1 MKMKTII
8 KNQLK
13 AVKTVFRDPIFLIL
27 AVALG
32 FNFLALDYFVFSR
45 STTFEVFFLSNS
57 PFYNWT
63 SITLSLLTAVLF
75 GIAAAM
81 VVFILKRKLE
91 NAGTSASS
99 SIFGGTFGV
108 IASGCPVCG
117 AWLLPVLGIAG
128 SLTAFPFQGLEIK
141 TIAVFLLGFSI
152 FQSSKSVL
160 GICESASRKRN
171 FLFPLT
177 LIIVLVSLIYALPK
191 LPQEYKFNF
200 FRQNSANVALSLVQ
214 TGKSGSSDLDST
226 SLISQIN
233 PEEGYTLGAKY
244 QDIGF
249 KLLEAGVIDFEKFK
263 SIYDRAGAPLTADQL
278 KIFSKE
284 GLDKDITISSS
295 NAYFLLNLFWAL
307 GLANENP
314 ILEEGEIT
322 KYGESRIGSF
332 ASTGGWTISTKP
344 VMEIYSNST
353 IIKLNDEQQG
363 KVEEVAGNAYRPCCG
378 NSTAFPDCNH
388 GMALLGV
395 LELMAAN
402 NASVE
407 KMYEAAKYFNAFW
420 FPQQYFDLAVY
431 FKVTDGLDFSDVDGR
446 TIVGKDY
453 SSGLGWSKTKRWLA
467 DNDLIEK
474 APQGGG
480 SCGV

>member
-1 MKMKTII
+1 MKTII
-8 KNQLK
+8 KNQLR
-13 AVKTVFRDPIFLIL
+13 AIKTVFKDPIFLIL

-32 FNFLALDYFVFSR
+32 FNFLALDYFIFSKT
-45 STTFEVFFLSNS
+45 TTFEVFFLSNS

-63 SITLSLLTAVLF
+63 SIVLSLLTAVLF
-75 GIAAAM
+75 GIAFAM

-91 NAGTSASS
+91 NAGTSAGS

-141 TIAVFLLGFSI
+141 TLAVLLLGFSV

-160 GICESASRKRN
+160 GICESASKKRN
-171 FLFPLT
+171 FLFPLAVV
-177 LIIVLVSLIYALPK
+177 LILVSLIYALPK

-200 FRQNSANVALSLVQ
+200 SRQNNVNTAFPSAQ
-214 TGKSGSSDLDST
+214 TGKSGGSNLDAV
-226 SLISQIN
+226 SLASQIN
-233 PEEGYTLGAKY
+233 PEEGYTVGVKY
-244 QDIGF
+244 QDIGL

-263 SIYDRAGAPLTADQL
+263 SIYDRVGSPLTADQL

-284 GLDKDITISSS
+284 GLDKEITISSS
-295 NAYFLLNLFWAL
+295 NSYFLLNFFWAL

-314 ILEEGEIT
+314 ILEEGDIT

-332 ASTGGWTISTKP
+332 ASTGGWTIGTKP
-344 VMEIYSNST
+344 VMEVYSNST
-353 IIKLNDEQQG
+353 IIKLDEEQQG

-395 LELMAAN
+395 LELLAAN
-402 NASVE
+402 DASLDQ
-407 KMYEAAKYFNAFW
+407 MYEVAKYFNAFW

-431 FKVTDGLDFSDVDGR
+431 FKATDGLDFSDIDGK

-453 SSGLGWSKTKRWLA
+453 SSGFGWSKTKKWLA
-467 DNDLIEK
+467 DNNLIEK

>member
-1 MKMKTII
+1 MQTII
-8 KNQLK
+8 KNQIK
-13 AVKTVFRDPIFLIL
+13 AIKKVFRDPIFSIL
-27 AVALG
+27 AAAIG
-32 FNFLALDYFVFSR
+32 FNFLALDYFIFSR
-45 STTFEVFFLSNS
+45 TTTLEVFFLSNS

-63 SITLSLLTAVLF
+63 SIVLSLLTAFLF
-75 GIAAAM
+75 GIALAM
-81 VVFILKRKLE
+81 VIFILKRKLE
-91 NAGTSASS
+91 NTGTSTGS

-141 TIAVFLLGFSI
+141 IIAVFLLGFSI

-160 GICESASRKRN
+160 GICQPASKKRN
-171 FLFPLT
+171 FMFSLAFILV
-177 LIIVLVSLIYALPK
+177 LISLIYALPK

-200 FRQNSANVALSLVQ
+200 SGQNIAKTALLSAQ
-214 TGKSGSSDLDST
+214 TGKSGGSDLDAA

-233 PEEGYTLGAKY
+233 PEEGYTIKAKY
-244 QDIGF
+244 ENIGF
-249 KLLEAGVIDFEKFK
+249 NLLEAGVIDFEKFK

-278 KIFSKE
+278 KIFSQE
-284 GLDKDITISSS
+284 GFNQEITIDSD
-295 NAYFLLNLFWAL
+295 NAYFLLNFFWAL
-307 GLANENP
+307 GLANKNP

-322 KYGESRIGSF
+322 KYGESQIDSF
-332 ASTGGWTISTKP
+332 ASTGGWTIGTKP
-344 VMEIYSNST
+344 VMEVYSNST
-353 IIKLNDEQQG
+353 IIKLNDEEQG

-395 LELMAAN
+395 LELLAAN
-402 NASVE
+402 DASLDQ
-407 KMYEAAKYFNAFW
+407 MYEAAKYFNAFW

-431 FKVTDGLDFSDVDGR
+431 FKVTDGLDFIDIDSK

-453 SSGLGWSKTKRWLA
+453 SSGLGWSKTKRWLT
-467 DNDLIEK
+467 DNNIIEK
-474 APQGGG
+474 PPSGGG
-480 SCGV
+480 GCGV